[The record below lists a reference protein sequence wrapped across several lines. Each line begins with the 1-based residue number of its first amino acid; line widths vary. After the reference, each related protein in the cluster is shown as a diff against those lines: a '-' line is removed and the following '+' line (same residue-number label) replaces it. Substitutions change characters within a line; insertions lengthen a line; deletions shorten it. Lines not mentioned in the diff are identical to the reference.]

1 MITTEFGRLVATG
14 AAIFAF
20 FFLMSYLKLRR
31 EVTGKAKKET
41 VAPPAPR
48 REGWGAEAIGR
59 AR

>member
-20 FFLMSYLKLRR
+20 FFLMSYLKLRH
-31 EVTGKAKKET
+31 EVTGKAKKERAT
-41 VAPPAPR
+41 PTPR
-48 REGWGAEAIGR
+48 KGEGWGAEAIGR